1 VDSYPFGIS
10 DAETGS
16 DLHTLNVRIQESAH
30 VHLNFVSPSS
40 LVRIEMRNRI
50 SRFAF
55 DWWIIQKRIVYL
67 IIALLALC
75 GLAAGAALYVWK
87 YGNPLKNAVKLST
100 PAGAR
105 FMSFEGDVRVVRAA
119 TRETISASSDTEL
132 YPGDTVQ
139 TQTNGRA
146 RIGLADGSTLLVK
159 PNSTIII
166 RDNARADDGKK
177 TNVYVVVDSG
187 QMFVRTE
194 QLPEGTNNVVE
205 TPKTKN
211 RMGEKTN
218 VSFGVNPEGTEEIRV
233 NTGQIE
239 TTNRAGEKTSIH
251 GGEYVSV
258 NNSGRLS
265 APQRLLDVPLPAE
278 PHDLERVFIG
288 ANGAASLTLKW
299 QRPQSGAAAFYRVEV
314 ATSPFFVADGKV
326 IERDQLAANEF
337 GANDLRPGVYFWR
350 VRATAASGQVSDWSE
365 PQKFIVATR
374 GTGSQVAISS
384 LTAELLGGN
393 IYLIRGKAEAGTTIH
408 AGGREAI
415 VPTDGNFQLQITAS
429 GSTREI
435 VVEAQDSRGN
445 SSQYRLSLG
454 GRGGRRT

>member
-1 VDSYPFGIS
+1 M
-10 DAETGS
+10 A
-16 DLHTLNVRIQESAH
+16 
-30 VHLNFVSPSS
+30 
-40 LVRIEMRNRI
+40 NRT
-50 SRFAF
+50 SHFAF
-55 DWWIIQKRIVYL
+55 DWWIIQKRFVYL
-67 IIALLALC
+67 IIA
-75 GLAAGAALYVWK
+75 GLVVCAFGGAAALYVWK
-87 YGNPLKNAVKLST
+87 YGNPLKNVAKLKH

-105 FMSFEGDVRVVRAA
+105 FTSFEGDVRVVRAA

-139 TQTNGRA
+139 TQASGRA

-177 TNVYVVVDSG
+177 TNVHVVVDSG

-194 QLPEGTNNVVE
+194 QQPEGTSNVVE
-205 TPKTKN
+205 TPKTTNK
-211 RMGEKTN
+211 MGEKTD

-233 NTGQIE
+233 NTGVIE
-239 TTNRAGEKTSIH
+239 TTGQAGDKTKIH
-251 GGEYVSV
+251 GGEYVAV
-258 NNSGRLS
+258 NNAGRLS
-265 APQRLLDVPLPAE
+265 APQRLLDVPLPSE
-278 PHDLERVFIG
+278 PHDLEKFFIG
-288 ANGAASLTLKW
+288 ADGSASLSLKW

-326 IERDQLAANEF
+326 IERDQLAATEF

-365 PQKFIVATR
+365 PQKFIIVTR
-374 GTGSQVAISS
+374 GAGSAVAVSN
-384 LTAELLGGN
+384 LTAELLGGS
-393 IYLIRGKAEAGTTIH
+393 IYLIKGKTEPGNTIR

-415 VPTDGNFQLQITAS
+415 VPTDGNFQLQITTTGGA
-429 GSTREI
+429 REVT
-435 VVEAQDSRGN
+435 VVAQDPQGN
-445 SSQYRLSLG
+445 SSQYKLTLA